1 MTMDEEWIHWRNVW
15 AIFAIVFACMLLI
28 FDCRYTEC
36 PPLIV
41 DKKKDLANTYVP
53 GGPTVAINFGIGD
66 GGVKMNVDNEQPKIA
81 EPPQQSPKNNEPMFG
96 VDQKKNKYSLPV
108 QQNNQNDSNN
118 SSQGGL
124 APPIY

>member
-53 GGPTVAINFGIGD
+53 GGPTVAINFGIGN
-66 GGVKMNVDNEQPKIA
+66 GGVQMNVDEQPKIA

-96 VDQKKNKYSLPV
+96 VDQKKKKYALPV